1 MYSIEYRPST
11 QFGVEGRKADGPGKE
26 THDRSY
32 LQKFISGTE
41 LLPDAERFNELR
53 DEPKD

>member
-11 QFGVEGRKADGPGKE
+11 QFGVEGIRAAGPGNE
-26 THDRSY
+26 THDHSY
-32 LQKFISGTE
+32 FQKFIHGPE
-41 LLPDAERFNELR
+41 PLPDAERFHELR